1 MFGMFM
7 TIIIIGYAGYYG
19 YNIIHDL
26 YFDKTG
32 EIVSTASIDE
42 KEVDIKEELGNFT
55 LYEAD
60 EDHSKKEDTKVSSNI
75 TIEETNA
82 LQNNSL
88 DTTDSNNSLPV
99 MSGGIEVE
107 ELQEMLTSLED
118 DEVGSDYYIVARTLQ
133 KGER

>member
-7 TIIIIGYAGYYG
+7 TIIIIGYVGYYG

-60 EDHSKKEDTKVSSNI
+60 ENQSKKEDTKVSSNI
-75 TIEETNA
+75 TIDETNA
-82 LQNNSL
+82 PQNNSL

-99 MSGGIEVE
+99 MSGGIKVE
-107 ELQEMLTSLED
+107 ELQEMLTSLEN
-118 DEVGSDYYIVARTLQ
+118 DEEGSDYYIVARTLQ

>member
-7 TIIIIGYAGYYG
+7 TIIIIGYVGYYG

-60 EDHSKKEDTKVSSNI
+60 EDQSTKEDTKVSSNI
-75 TIEETNA
+75 TIDETNA
-82 LQNNSL
+82 PQNNSL

-99 MSGGIEVE
+99 MSGGIKVE
-107 ELQEMLTSLED
+107 ELQEMLTSLEN
-118 DEVGSDYYIVARTLQ
+118 DEEGSDYYIVARTLQ

>member
-99 MSGGIEVE
+99 MSGGIQVE

>member
-7 TIIIIGYAGYYG
+7 TIIIIGYVGYYG
-19 YNIIHDL
+19 YNIIYDL

-99 MSGGIEVE
+99 MSGGIKVE
-107 ELQEMLTSLED
+107 ELQEMLTSLEN
-118 DEVGSDYYIVARTLQ
+118 DEEGSDYYIVARTLQ

>member
-7 TIIIIGYAGYYG
+7 TIIIIGYVGYYG
-19 YNIIHDL
+19 YNIIYDL

-42 KEVDIKEELGNFT
+42 KEVDIKEELGNFN

-60 EDHSKKEDTKVSSNI
+60 EDQSKKEDTKVSSNI
-75 TIEETNA
+75 TLDETYA
-82 LQNNSL
+82 PQNNSL
-88 DTTDSNNSLPV
+88 DTTDSNDSLPV
-99 MSGGIEVE
+99 MSGGIKVE
-107 ELQEMLTSLED
+107 ELQEMLTSLEN

>member
-7 TIIIIGYAGYYG
+7 TIIIIGYVGYYG

-26 YFDKTG
+26 YFDKIG

-60 EDHSKKEDTKVSSNI
+60 EDQSKKEDTKVSSNI
-75 TIEETNA
+75 TIDETNA
-82 LQNNSL
+82 PQNNSL
-88 DTTDSNNSLPV
+88 DTTDSNDSLPV
-99 MSGGIEVE
+99 MSGGIKVE
-107 ELQEMLTSLED
+107 ELQEMLTSLEN

>member
-7 TIIIIGYAGYYG
+7 TIIIIGYVGYYG

-32 EIVSTASIDE
+32 EIVSTASIGE

-60 EDHSKKEDTKVSSNI
+60 EDQSKKEDTKVSSNI
-75 TIEETNA
+75 TIEETNTP
-82 LQNNSL
+82 QNNSL
-88 DTTDSNNSLPV
+88 DTTDSNDSLPV
-99 MSGGIEVE
+99 MSGGIKVE
-107 ELQEMLTSLED
+107 ELQEMLTSLEN

>member
-7 TIIIIGYAGYYG
+7 TIIIIGYVGYYG

-99 MSGGIEVE
+99 MSGGIKVE
-107 ELQEMLTSLED
+107 ELQEMLTSLEN
-118 DEVGSDYYIVARTLQ
+118 DEEGSDYYIVARTLQ

>member
-7 TIIIIGYAGYYG
+7 TIIIIGYVGYYG

-26 YFDKTG
+26 YFDKIG

-42 KEVDIKEELGNFT
+42 KEVDIKEELGHFT

-99 MSGGIEVE
+99 MSGGIKVE
-107 ELQEMLTSLED
+107 ELQEMLTSLEN
-118 DEVGSDYYIVARTLQ
+118 DEEGSDYYIVARTLQ

>member
-7 TIIIIGYAGYYG
+7 TIIIIGYVGYYG

-26 YFDKTG
+26 YFDKIG

-60 EDHSKKEDTKVSSNI
+60 ENHSKKEDTKVSSNI

-99 MSGGIEVE
+99 MSGGIKVE
-107 ELQEMLTSLED
+107 ELQEMLTSLEN
-118 DEVGSDYYIVARTLQ
+118 DEEGSDYYIVARTLQ

>member
-7 TIIIIGYAGYYG
+7 TIIIIGYVGYYG

-26 YFDKTG
+26 YFDKIG

-60 EDHSKKEDTKVSSNI
+60 EDQSKKEDTKVSSNI

-99 MSGGIEVE
+99 MSGGIKVE
-107 ELQEMLTSLED
+107 ELQEMLTSLEN

-133 KGER
+133 IDER

>member
-7 TIIIIGYAGYYG
+7 TIIIIGYVGYYG

-60 EDHSKKEDTKVSSNI
+60 EDQSKKEDTKVSSNI
-75 TIEETNA
+75 TIEETNTP
-82 LQNNSL
+82 QNNSL
-88 DTTDSNNSLPV
+88 DTTDSNDSLPV
-99 MSGGIEVE
+99 MSGGIKVE
-107 ELQEMLTSLED
+107 ELQEMLTSLEN

>member
-7 TIIIIGYAGYYG
+7 TIIIIGYVGYYG

-26 YFDKTG
+26 YFDKIG

-60 EDHSKKEDTKVSSNI
+60 EDQSKKEDTKVSSNI
-75 TIEETNA
+75 TIDETNA
-82 LQNNSL
+82 PQNNSL

-99 MSGGIEVE
+99 MSGGIKVE
-107 ELQEMLTSLED
+107 ELQEMLTSLEN
-118 DEVGSDYYIVARTLQ
+118 DEEGSDYYIVARTLQ

>member
-7 TIIIIGYAGYYG
+7 TIIIIGYVGYYG

-60 EDHSKKEDTKVSSNI
+60 ENHSKKEDTKVSSNI

-99 MSGGIEVE
+99 MSGGIKVE
-107 ELQEMLTSLED
+107 ELQEMLTSLEN
-118 DEVGSDYYIVARTLQ
+118 DEEGSDYYIVARTLQ

>member
-7 TIIIIGYAGYYG
+7 TIIIIGYVGYYG

-42 KEVDIKEELGNFT
+42 KEVDIKEELGNFN

-60 EDHSKKEDTKVSSNI
+60 DDQSKKEDTKVSSNI
-75 TIEETNA
+75 TLDETNA
-82 LQNNSL
+82 PQNNSL
-88 DTTDSNNSLPV
+88 DTTDSNDSLPV
-99 MSGGIEVE
+99 MSGGIKVE
-107 ELQEMLTSLED
+107 ELQEMLTSLEN

>member
-7 TIIIIGYAGYYG
+7 TIIIIGYVGYYG

-32 EIVSTASIDE
+32 EIVSTASIDV
-42 KEVDIKEELGNFT
+42 KEFDIIVELGNVT

-60 EDHSKKEDTKVSSNI
+60 EDQSKKEDTKVSSNI
-75 TIEETNA
+75 TIEETNTP
-82 LQNNSL
+82 QNNSL
-88 DTTDSNNSLPV
+88 DTTDSNDSLPV
-99 MSGGIEVE
+99 MSGGIKVE
-107 ELQEMLTSLED
+107 ELQEMLTSLEN

>member
-26 YFDKTG
+26 YFYKTG
-32 EIVSTASIDE
+32 EIISTASIDE
-42 KEVDIKEELGNFT
+42 KEVDIKDELGNFT

-60 EDHSKKEDTKVSSNI
+60 EGRSKKEETKASSDI
-75 TIEETNA
+75 ARGETNA

-99 MSGGIEVE
+99 MSGGIKVE

-118 DEVGSDYYIVARTLQ
+118 DEVGSDYYIVTRTLQ

>member
-7 TIIIIGYAGYYG
+7 TIIIIGYVGYYG

-42 KEVDIKEELGNFT
+42 KEVDIKEELGNFN

-60 EDHSKKEDTKVSSNI
+60 EDQSKKEDTKVSSNI
-75 TIEETNA
+75 TLDETNA
-82 LQNNSL
+82 PQNNSL
-88 DTTDSNNSLPV
+88 DTTDSNDSLPV
-99 MSGGIEVE
+99 MSGGIKVE
-107 ELQEMLTSLED
+107 ELQEMLTSLEN

>member
-7 TIIIIGYAGYYG
+7 PIIIIGYVGYYG

-60 EDHSKKEDTKVSSNI
+60 ENQSKKEDTKVSSNI
-75 TIEETNA
+75 TIDETNA
-82 LQNNSL
+82 PQNNSL
-88 DTTDSNNSLPV
+88 DTTDSNDSLPV
-99 MSGGIEVE
+99 MSGGIKVE
-107 ELQEMLTSLED
+107 ELQEMLTSLEN